1 MGRPCHTVPSQRH
14 TDCNTNPSSL
24 QPSKPLRG
32 SVGVGTTDCAPLLP
46 PRLHELARN
55 SPSNRPSVQ
64 NIVSD
69 SEPVHQPTEEP
80 KRNQPLPQSEQALDS
95 DAEHAYDVDSHL
107 KVASPLDRVSVFAA
121 ACSEE
126 PPVAERVLKPHG
138 GRSGDGDLPHVKILL
153 CGDPDDYYSNA
164 DIKRFKKD
172 CLKCSFSL
180 YRARRRNI
188 RVCSR
193 EGTVRE
199 QFGWFFNPEDIAPGG
214 LLILCIIGHGVRTE
228 KGVDIKIGNPPQKF
242 ADTIASPRSQLPLTY
257 LIVLVGSTYRNQQTS
272 SSLHS
277 RVFATCS
284 SEAIISGLD
293 QLLVMEISETRDG
306 ALNPLSL
313 SSQLLKGLHSPC
325 VPKLSTKAIIV
336 VWAAAV
342 DRGPAY
348 EEDNLPGREGKH
360 DVMIGAICRALEAAG
375 QTLPR
380 RMLFDKI
387 REAAIEYN
395 TVRDENYF
403 SKTEVEQYYA
413 WKSGQYRGRQRVCL
427 LGSTGDRGIILNT
440 PAFQAIG
447 EGGNNVVE
455 NGQYL
460 S

>member
-14 TDCNTNPSSL
+14 TDCNANPSSL
-24 QPSKPLRG
+24 QPSKSLRG

-55 SPSNRPSVQ
+55 SPSNPPSVQ

-80 KRNQPLPQSEQALDS
+80 KRNQPPHNLNKLSTRMLNTHTTS
-95 DAEHAYDVDSHL
+95 IRIL
-107 KVASPLDRVSVFAA
+107 VASPLDRVSVFAA

-180 YRARRRNI
+180 DHVKGARRRNI
-188 RVCSR
+188 R
-193 EGTVRE
+193 
-199 QFGWFFNPEDIAPGG
+199 D
-214 LLILCIIGHGVRTE
+214 LHTE
-228 KGVDIKIGNPPQKF
+228 INKLQVPC
-242 ADTIASPRSQLPLTY
+242 TLE
-257 LIVLVGSTYRNQQTS
+257 V
-272 SSLHS
+272 
-277 RVFATCS
+277 VFATCS

-360 DVMIGAICRALEAAG
+360 DVMIGAMCRALEAAG

-447 EGGNNVVE
+447 EGE
-455 NGQYL
+455 QRR
-460 S
+460 

>member
-1 MGRPCHTVPSQRH
+1 MDPGPVCALQIQRNTLYILESVAVNRPCHTVPSQHH
-14 TDCNTNPSSL
+14 TDCNANPSSL
-24 QPSKPLRG
+24 QPPKPPRG

-55 SPSNRPSVQ
+55 SPSNPPSVQ

-80 KRNQPLPQSEQALDS
+80 KPLDS

-180 YRARRRNI
+180 YHVKGARRRNI

-193 EGTVRE
+193 KGTVRE

-214 LLILCIIGHGVRTE
+214 LLILCIIGHGDLHTE
-228 KGVDIKIGNPPQKF
+228 INKLQVPC
-242 ADTIASPRSQLPLTY
+242 TLE
-257 LIVLVGSTYRNQQTS
+257 V
-272 SSLHS
+272 
-277 RVFATCS
+277 VFATCS
-284 SEAIISGLD
+284 SEVIISGLD

-360 DVMIGAICRALEAAG
+360 DVMIGAMCRALEAAG